1 MTGYLPVGF
10 EFGAELTFPE
20 PEGTSSGL
28 LNASAQTFGICFTLF
43 YSELFYSYGDVPANV
58 AMALMLILGT
68 AITAATRSDLRRQN
82 AHVVR
87 TEGGGGGAAVVG
99 GAVNAAINAAALD
112 P

>member
-1 MTGYLPVGF
+1 MFPLWLNPSHSFFMTGYLPVGF

-43 YSELFYSYGDVPANV
+43 YSELFTTFGDIAANIT
-58 AMALMLILGT
+58 MAVMLIVGTIIT
-68 AITAATRSDLRRQN
+68 AITQSDLRRQN
-82 AHVVR
+82 AQVPAS
-87 TEGGGGGAAVVG
+87 GQAG
-99 GAVNAAINAAALD
+99 N

>member
-58 AMALMLILGT
+58 AMAVMLILGT

-82 AHVVR
+82 AQVVSDGAAAAAA
-87 TEGGGGGAAVVG
+87 GGGV
-99 GAVNAAINAAALD
+99 VNAAAIN